1 MQPRPPLFAEYF
13 LLAHDGYSGRP
24 HIDAALLG
32 AGVAGALLGEL
43 ALAGHIRLGDGA
55 VRVTGTPPDPV
66 GASTADTLRGAEH
79 GAERWIELLA
89 SAAYAMVGDDLV
101 RAGVVRRP
109 PPRRLERLAGR
120 TGLAA
125 ARPRYVAADALAAA
139 APRILLRHAADLTGA
154 VGGFPIRVDE
164 RTRAL
169 AALAV
174 ATGLEPVVAD
184 AANRAALGRLRAMAA
199 AVTGDAHTVAEAV
212 GAAAA
217 RIALTPRRGT

>member
-109 PPRRLERLAGR
+109 RRGASSGWPGAPASPRPARVTSPRTRSPRPRPGSCCATRPTSPAPSAGSRSASTSAPVPSPRSPWPPAWSRSSPTRR
-120 TGLAA
+120 TGPRWAA
-125 ARPRYVAADALAAA
+125 CERWRPR
-139 APRILLRHAADLTGA
+139 
-154 VGGFPIRVDE
+154 
-164 RTRAL
+164 
-169 AALAV
+169 
-174 ATGLEPVVAD
+174 
-184 AANRAALGRLRAMAA
+184 
-199 AVTGDAHTVAEAV
+199 
-212 GAAAA
+212 
-217 RIALTPRRGT
+217 